1 MFLLAIAAFILVLGF
16 LGVRSSSRTYVVIAL
31 VAVVCSYIT
40 YTR

>member
-1 MFLLAIAAFILVLGF
+1 MFLLAIAAFILVLGLF
-16 LGVRSSSRTYVVIAL
+16 GVRSSNRTYVLIAV